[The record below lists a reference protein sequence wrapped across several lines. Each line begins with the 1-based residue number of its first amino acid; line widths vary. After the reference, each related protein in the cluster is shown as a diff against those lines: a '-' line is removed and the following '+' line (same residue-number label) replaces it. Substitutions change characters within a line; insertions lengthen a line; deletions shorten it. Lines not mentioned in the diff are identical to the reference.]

1 MLSGASSQ
9 TWYRA
14 KRAIAICLKLPE
26 RLQQRTAR
34 ARGQVHTAMQPL
46 KVEDLHQAE
55 AEIIKAVQGEA
66 FRNDIEL
73 LKSLKINKATRK
85 DVKSRKACLK
95 KTSSL
100 CRLDPFIDESGLLR
114 VGGRID
120 RADTP
125 YHIKYPVILP
135 RKGHITTLVIRYY
148 HQQTNHQGRGMTL
161 NEIRGN
167 GFWVIGESSAVARCI
182 TRCVLCRKLRGN
194 VGEQKMAN
202 LLQDRLEAAPQF
214 TFCGVDY
221 FGPWLIKEG
230 REELKHYGVLF
241 TCLTSH
247 AIHLKIAKSLETDS
261 FINALRRFLARRGPV
276 RLLRSDQGTNLV
288 GAKRELKEA
297 LAEMKND
304 KVRAFLLE
312 NECDWFEF
320 RMNVPTASHM
330 GGVWE
335 RQIKTARNVLNVL
348 LDQAGTQ
355 LDEES
360 LNTFMCE
367 TEAIVNSRPLTVDNI
382 SSPTEAEPLTPNH
395 LLTMKSR
402 VLLPP
407 PGEFQR
413 ADLYLVKRW
422 RRVQYIV
429 NQFWSRWRKEFL
441 YTLTAKRK
449 VEQTP
454 KKHANRRHCVDKRR
468 QRPSES
474 LADSLRRRS
483 VYG

>member
-167 GFWVIGESSAVARCI
+167 DFWVIGESSAVARCI

-202 LLQDRLEAAPQF
+202 LLQDRLQ
-214 TFCGVDY
+214 GV
-221 FGPWLIKEG
+221 
-230 REELKHYGVLF
+230 
-241 TCLTSH
+241 
-247 AIHLKIAKSLETDS
+247 
-261 FINALRRFLARRGPV
+261 
-276 RLLRSDQGTNLV
+276 
-288 GAKRELKEA
+288 
-297 LAEMKND
+297 
-304 KVRAFLLE
+304 
-312 NECDWFEF
+312 
-320 RMNVPTASHM
+320 
-330 GGVWE
+330 
-335 RQIKTARNVLNVL
+335 
-348 LDQAGTQ
+348 
-355 LDEES
+355 
-360 LNTFMCE
+360 
-367 TEAIVNSRPLTVDNI
+367 
-382 SSPTEAEPLTPNH
+382 
-395 LLTMKSR
+395 
-402 VLLPP
+402 
-407 PGEFQR
+407 
-413 ADLYLVKRW
+413 
-422 RRVQYIV
+422 
-429 NQFWSRWRKEFL
+429 
-441 YTLTAKRK
+441 
-449 VEQTP
+449 P
-454 KKHANRRHCVDKRR
+454 KKTEC
-468 QRPSES
+468 
-474 LADSLRRRS
+474 
-483 VYG
+483 